1 MLFQPLIYAF
11 IFVGVFMMVEGVYLV
26 IYGRTLKREKKIN
39 RRLALLQDG
48 KDTEEVLS
56 ILRLEREGAEKHERI
71 PVIGP
76 LVEMARHAAIT
87 ITITQI
93 VLSLVGLTVLSFV
106 LLSAFTGAVV
116 QIRIV
121 VALITGYAALYIWM
135 RGKAKKRISLFEEQ
149 LPDALDLMVRSL
161 RVGHPMNAA
170 VGIVAREM
178 SDPMGTE
185 FGLLADETT
194 YGMRLTDALDRLANR
209 VPVPDLRFLAIAMN
223 IQSTSG
229 GNLAEILGGLS
240 VVIRARFKLF
250 RKIRAITAEA
260 RWSGWF
266 LSVFP
271 VIALLMVQVV
281 QPDYYD
287 RVSDHP
293 LFLPG
298 AILVVILLIINV
310 IFMRILVNIKV

>member
-11 IFVGVFMMVEGVYLV
+11 IFIGVFFMVEGVYLLV
-26 IYGRTLKREKKIN
+26 YGKTLKREKKVN
-39 RRLALLQDG
+39 RRLALMQDG
-48 KDTEEVLS
+48 RDTEEVMG
-56 ILRLEREGAEKHERI
+56 ILREEREGAEKHERM
-71 PVIGP
+71 PVIGA
-76 LVEMARHAAIT
+76 LVEMSRHAAINLSVM
-87 ITITQI
+87 QI
-93 VLSLVGLTVLSFV
+93 AISLVVLAIVSFV
-106 LLSAFTGAVV
+106 LFTMFTGAAI

-121 VALITGYAALYIWM
+121 VAMITGYAALYIWL

-178 SDPMGTE
+178 MDPLGTE
-185 FGLLADETT
+185 FGLIADEAT
-194 YGMRLTDALDRLANR
+194 YGMPMTVALDRMAAR
-209 VPVPDLRFLAIAMN
+209 VPVPDLRFVAIAIN

-229 GNLAEILGGLS
+229 GNLSEILEGLS
-240 VVIRARFKLF
+240 RVIRSRFKLF

-266 LSVFP
+266 LSIFP
-271 VIALLMVQVV
+271 VIALLLVQVV
-281 QPDYYD
+281 QPNYYD
-287 RVSDHP
+287 RVADHP

-298 AILVVILLIINV
+298 AILTFIMLIVNV

>member
-26 IYGRTLKREKKIN
+26 IYGKTLKREKKVN

-48 KDTEEVLS
+48 RDTEEVMG
-56 ILRLEREGAEKHERI
+56 ILRQEREGAEKHERV
-71 PVIGP
+71 PGIGP

-87 ITITQI
+87 LSITQI
-93 VLSLVGLTVLSFV
+93 VISMIVLAIVAFLLLTL
-106 LLSAFTGAVV
+106 FTGAVI

-121 VALITGYAALYIWM
+121 VAIITGYAAFYIWL
-135 RGKAKKRISLFEEQ
+135 RGKAKKRIAAFEEQ

-178 SDPMGTE
+178 MDPLGTE
-185 FGLLADETT
+185 FGLIADEAT
-194 YGMRLTDALDRLANR
+194 YGMPITDALDRMAAR
-209 VPVPDLRFLAIAMN
+209 VPVPDLRFLAIAIN

-229 GNLAEILGGLS
+229 GNLAEILEGLS
-240 VVIRARFKLF
+240 RVIRSRFKLF
-250 RKIRAITAEA
+250 RKIKAITAEA

-266 LSVFP
+266 LSIFP
-271 VIALLMVQVV
+271 VIALLLVQVV

-298 AILVVILLIINV
+298 AILTFILLVVNV
-310 IFMRILVNIKV
+310 FFMRMLVNIKV

>member
-1 MLFQPLIYAF
+1 MFFQPLIYAF

-26 IYGRTLKREKKIN
+26 IYGKTLKREKKIN

-56 ILRLEREGAEKHERI
+56 ILRQEREGAEKHERI
-71 PVIGP
+71 PVLGP

-87 ITITQI
+87 ISLTQI
-93 VLSLVGLTVLSFV
+93 AVSLVGLTVLSFV
-106 LLSAFTGAVV
+106 LLTYFTGAVV

-121 VALITGYAALYIWM
+121 VALITGYAAFYIWL

-161 RVGHPMNAA
+161 RVGHPMNASI
-170 VGIVAREM
+170 GIVAQEM
-178 SDPMGTE
+178 IDPLGTE
-185 FGLLADETT
+185 FGLIADETT
-194 YGMRLTDALDRLANR
+194 YGMTITDAMDRLAER
-209 VPVPDLRFLAIAMN
+209 VPVPDLRFVAIAIN

-229 GNLAEILGGLS
+229 GNLAEILAGLS
-240 VVIRARFKLF
+240 AVIRARFKLF
-250 RKIRAITAEA
+250 RKVRAITAEA

-266 LSVFP
+266 LSIFP

-298 AILVVILLIINV
+298 AILTVILLVVNV

>member
-11 IFVGVFMMVEGVYLV
+11 IFVGVFMMVEGVYLA
-26 IYGRTLKREKKIN
+26 IYGRTLKREKKVN

-48 KDTEEVLS
+48 KDTEEVLG
-56 ILRLEREGAEKHERI
+56 ILRSEREGVEKNDRL

-76 LVEMARHAAIT
+76 LIEMARHAAIT
-87 ITITQI
+87 ITIPQVIMSLMGLIVVSFLLLRIFTSANWQI
-93 VLSLVGLTVLSFV
+93 
-106 LLSAFTGAVV
+106 
-116 QIRIV
+116 QIV
-121 VALITGYAALYIWM
+121 VALVTGYAAFYIWL

-161 RVGHPMNAA
+161 RVGHPMTAA

-178 SDPMGTE
+178 ADPLGTE
-185 FGLLADETT
+185 FGLIADEAT
-194 YGMRLTDALDRLANR
+194 YGMSVTEAMDRVAAR
-209 VPVPDLRFLAIAMN
+209 VPVHDLKFLAIALN
-223 IQSTSG
+223 IQATSG
-229 GNLAEILGGLS
+229 GNLAEILDGLAK
-240 VVIRARFKLF
+240 VIRARFKLF
-250 RKIRAITAEA
+250 RKVRAITAEA

-271 VIALLMVQVV
+271 VIALLLVQVV

-298 AILVVILLIINV
+298 AIVTFILLVVNV
-310 IFMRILVNIKV
+310 FFMRALVNIKV

>member
-1 MLFQPLIYAF
+1 MLFQPIIYAL
-11 IFVGVFMMVEGVYLV
+11 IFVGVFMMVEGMYL
-26 IYGRTLKREKKIN
+26 IIFGKTLKREKKVN

-48 KDTEEVLS
+48 RDTEEVMG
-56 ILRLEREGAEKHERI
+56 ILRQEREGAEKHEKVPI
-71 PVIGP
+71 IGP

-87 ITITQI
+87 ISMPQI
-93 VLSLVGLTVLSFV
+93 AISLIALTVVSFF
-106 LLSAFTGAVV
+106 LLTMFTGAVI

-121 VALITGYAALYIWM
+121 VAVITGYAAFYIWL
-135 RGKAKKRISLFEEQ
+135 RGKAKKRIALFEEQ

-161 RVGHPMNAA
+161 RVGHPMNAS

-178 SDPMGTE
+178 MDPLGTE
-185 FGLLADETT
+185 FGLIADEAT
-194 YGMRLTDALDRLANR
+194 YGMPITDAMDRLAAR
-209 VPVPDLRFLAIAMN
+209 VPVPDLRFLAIAIN

-229 GNLAEILGGLS
+229 GNLAEILEGLS
-240 VVIRARFKLF
+240 RVIRARFKLF
-250 RKIRAITAEA
+250 RKVRAITAEA

-271 VIALLMVQVV
+271 IIALLLVQVV

-298 AILVVILLIINV
+298 AILTFILLIVNIF
-310 IFMRILVNIKV
+310 FMRMLVNIKV

>member
-11 IFVGVFMMVEGVYLV
+11 IFVGVFMMVEGVYLA
-26 IYGRTLKREKKIN
+26 IYGRTLKREKKVN

-48 KDTEEVLS
+48 KDTEEVLG
-56 ILRLEREGAEKHERI
+56 ILRSEREGVEKNDRL

-76 LVEMARHAAIT
+76 LIEMARHAAIT
-87 ITITQI
+87 ITIPQVIMSLSGLI
-93 VLSLVGLTVLSFV
+93 VVSF
-106 LLSAFTGAVV
+106 LLLRLFTSADWRV
-116 QIRIV
+116 QIV
-121 VALITGYAALYIWM
+121 VALITGYAAFYIWL

-161 RVGHPMNAA
+161 RVGHPMTAA

-178 SDPMGTE
+178 SDPLGTE
-185 FGLLADETT
+185 FGLIADEAT
-194 YGMRLTDALDRLANR
+194 YGMPVTEAMDRVAAR
-209 VPVPDLRFLAIAMN
+209 VPVHDLKFLAIALN
-223 IQSTSG
+223 IQATSG
-229 GNLAEILGGLS
+229 GNLAEILDGLAS
-240 VVIRARFKLF
+240 VIRARFKLF
-250 RKIRAITAEA
+250 RKVRAITAEA

-271 VIALLMVQVV
+271 VIALLLVQVV

-298 AILVVILLIINV
+298 AIVTFILLVVNV
-310 IFMRILVNIKV
+310 FFMRALVNIKV

>member
-1 MLFQPLIYAF
+1 MLFQPLIYAL
-11 IFVGVFMMVEGVYLV
+11 IFVGVFMMVEGVYLI
-26 IYGRTLKREKKIN
+26 IYGKTLKREKKVN

-48 KDTEEVLS
+48 RDTEEVMG
-56 ILRLEREGAEKHERI
+56 ILRQEREGAEKHERM
-71 PVIGP
+71 PGLGP

-87 ITITQI
+87 LSIPQI
-93 VLSLVGLTVLSFV
+93 VISMIVLAIVSFLLLTL
-106 LLSAFTGAVV
+106 FTGAVI

-121 VALITGYAALYIWM
+121 VAIITGYAAFYIWL

-178 SDPMGTE
+178 MDPLGTE
-185 FGLLADETT
+185 FGLIADEAT
-194 YGMRLTDALDRLANR
+194 YGMPITDALDRMAER
-209 VPVPDLRFLAIAMN
+209 VPVPDLRFLAIAIN

-229 GNLAEILGGLS
+229 GNLAEILEGLS
-240 VVIRARFKLF
+240 RVIRSRFKLF

-271 VIALLMVQVV
+271 VIALLLVQVV
-281 QPDYYD
+281 QPNYYD

-298 AILVVILLIINV
+298 AILTFILLIVNV
-310 IFMRILVNIKV
+310 FFMRALVNIKV

>member
-1 MLFQPLIYAF
+1 MFFQPLIYAF
-11 IFVGVFMMVEGVYLV
+11 VFVGVFMMVEGVYLV
-26 IYGRTLKREKKIN
+26 IYGKTLKREKKVN

-56 ILRLEREGAEKHERI
+56 ILRLEREGAEKNERI

-76 LVEMARHAAIT
+76 LVEMARHAAIN
-87 ITITQI
+87 ISVTQI
-93 VLSLVGLTVLSFV
+93 AISLVGLTVLSFV
-106 LLSAFTGAVV
+106 LLMFTGAVL

-121 VALITGYAALYIWM
+121 VALIMGYAAFYFWL

-161 RVGHPMNAA
+161 RVGHPMNASI
-170 VGIVAREM
+170 GIVAREM
-178 SDPMGTE
+178 ADPLGTE
-185 FGLLADETT
+185 FGLIADETT
-194 YGMRLTDALDRLANR
+194 YGMTITDALDRLAER
-209 VPVPDLRFLAIAMN
+209 VPVPDLRFVAIAIN

-229 GNLAEILGGLS
+229 GNLAEILAGLS
-240 VVIRARFKLF
+240 AVIRSRFKLF
-250 RKIRAITAEA
+250 RKVRAITAEA

-266 LSVFP
+266 LSIFP

-298 AILVVILLIINV
+298 AILTVILLIVNV
-310 IFMRILVNIKV
+310 IFMRVLVNIKV

>member
-1 MLFQPLIYAF
+1 MLFQPLIYALIF
-11 IFVGVFMMVEGVYLV
+11 IGVFMMVEGVYLI
-26 IYGRTLKREKKIN
+26 IYGKTLKRERKVN
-39 RRLALLQDG
+39 RRLSLLQDG
-48 KDTEEVLS
+48 RDTEEVMG
-56 ILRLEREGAEKHERI
+56 ILRDEREGSAKHERL

-76 LVEMARHAAIT
+76 LIEMGRHANIT
-87 ITITQI
+87 LTVMQI
-93 VLSLVGLTVLSFV
+93 FVSLVVLSIMSFLALSI
-106 LLSAFTGAVV
+106 FTGAVI

-121 VALITGYAALYIWM
+121 VALITGYAAFYIWL

-178 SDPMGTE
+178 MDPLGTE
-185 FGLLADETT
+185 FGLIADEAT
-194 YGMRLTDALDRLANR
+194 YGMPITDALDRMAAR
-209 VPVPDLRFLAIAMN
+209 VPVPDLRFLAIAIN
-223 IQSTSG
+223 IQATSG
-229 GNLAEILGGLS
+229 GNLAEILEGLS
-240 VVIRARFKLF
+240 RVIRSRFKLF

-271 VIALLMVQVV
+271 VIALLLVQVV

-298 AILVVILLIINV
+298 AILTFVLLIVNV
-310 IFMRILVNIKV
+310 IFMRLLVNIKV

>member
-26 IYGRTLKREKKIN
+26 IYGKTLKREKKVN

-48 KDTEEVLS
+48 RDTEEVMG
-56 ILRLEREGAEKHERI
+56 ILRQEREGAEKHERV
-71 PVIGP
+71 PGIGP

-87 ITITQI
+87 LSITQI
-93 VLSLVGLTVLSFV
+93 VISMIVLAIVAFLLLTL
-106 LLSAFTGAVV
+106 FTGAVI

-121 VALITGYAALYIWM
+121 VAIITGYAAFYIWL
-135 RGKAKKRISLFEEQ
+135 RGKAKKRIAAFEEQ

-170 VGIVAREM
+170 VRIVARERM
-178 SDPMGTE
+178 DPLGTE
-185 FGLLADETT
+185 FGLIADEAA
-194 YGMRLTDALDRLANR
+194 YGMPITDALDRMAAR
-209 VPVPDLRFLAIAMN
+209 VPVPDLRFLAIAIN

-229 GNLAEILGGLS
+229 GNLAEILEGLS
-240 VVIRARFKLF
+240 RVIRSRFKLF
-250 RKIRAITAEA
+250 RKIKAITAEA

-266 LSVFP
+266 LSIFP
-271 VIALLMVQVV
+271 VIALLLVQVV

-298 AILVVILLIINV
+298 AILTFILLVVNV
-310 IFMRILVNIKV
+310 FFMRMLVNIKV